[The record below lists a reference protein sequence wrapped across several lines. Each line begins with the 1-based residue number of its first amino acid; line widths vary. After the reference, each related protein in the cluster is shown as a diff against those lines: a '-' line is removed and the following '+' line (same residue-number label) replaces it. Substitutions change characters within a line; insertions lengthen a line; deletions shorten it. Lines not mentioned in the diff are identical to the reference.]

1 MAEHIEHMKDGIYEK
16 VMSKEFADK
25 LMEAI
30 EAKKVWAERDD
41 TDAYEATGYLSSYLE
56 KLIRLCLKD
65 IADRNTEAVLSDE
78 IELTNQLVEMLVERL
93 PDLGHGHSVV
103 KNQFLL
109 KSLEHVGNGNILI
122 HR

>member
-1 MAEHIEHMKDGIYEK
+1 MAEHIEHLKDGIYEK
-16 VMSKEFADK
+16 VMSKEFADR

-78 IELTNQLVEMLVERL
+78 IELTNQLVEMLVER
-93 PDLGHGHSVV
+93 
-103 KNQFLL
+103 FL
-109 KSLEHVGNGNILI
+109 I
-122 HR
+122 